1 MSTSGESTLGSTHL
15 RIDYLDGIRAMAI
28 VAVLV
33 VHWLGSQVPAGLGG
47 YIGVDIFFVLSGY
60 IITTILWRSRSQQ
73 SIHRQWGRFILR
85 RVRRLYP
92 ALLGMIVGTLLLFA
106 LVPGAPIGLED
117 LFPMAGLAIVQGYS
131 FFAAA
136 QLGPLGPFAVT
147 WSLAVEWMFYLLW
160 PVAVFT
166 AKRSGVSARG
176 LAAWSAGFAI
186 VVYALALGQGDHWF
200 YYGPVARVPEIIA
213 GGVLAL
219 VVVSG
224 GPVSET
230 RGGRPRLFGALTVAS
245 IIAVAGYTVLAPVQ
259 WSPVFRFVGVPI
271 AVAATCTLIWA
282 GHRYADLPA
291 FRLLSAR
298 PLAFVGRTSYSLYLW
313 HAVPLAVLTRET
325 MPGAPLPV
333 LAAIGV
339 ASALIF
345 ASIIYRFLEL
355 PYMKS
360 KARAFQPGAPHQAEP
375 AHRPR

>member
-147 WSLAVEWMFYLLW
+147 WSLAVEWMF
-160 PVAVFT
+160 
-166 AKRSGVSARG
+166 
-176 LAAWSAGFAI
+176 
-186 VVYALALGQGDHWF
+186 
-200 YYGPVARVPEIIA
+200 
-213 GGVLAL
+213 
-219 VVVSG
+219 
-224 GPVSET
+224 
-230 RGGRPRLFGALTVAS
+230 
-245 IIAVAGYTVLAPVQ
+245 
-259 WSPVFRFVGVPI
+259 
-271 AVAATCTLIWA
+271 
-282 GHRYADLPA
+282 
-291 FRLLSAR
+291 
-298 PLAFVGRTSYSLYLW
+298 
-313 HAVPLAVLTRET
+313 
-325 MPGAPLPV
+325 
-333 LAAIGV
+333 
-339 ASALIF
+339 
-345 ASIIYRFLEL
+345 
-355 PYMKS
+355 
-360 KARAFQPGAPHQAEP
+360 
-375 AHRPR
+375 